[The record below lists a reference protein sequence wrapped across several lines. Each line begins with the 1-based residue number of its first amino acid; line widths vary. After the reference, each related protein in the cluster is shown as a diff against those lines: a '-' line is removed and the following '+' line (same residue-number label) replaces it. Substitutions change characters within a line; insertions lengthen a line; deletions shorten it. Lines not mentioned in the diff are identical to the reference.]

1 MMMAAEDWRRGWR
14 HQAAAAAA
22 AAALQAN
29 RLGPTLVLVPDFGRC
44 KIQIQIFGNYS
55 SSMRHP
61 NAVQGK
67 TVVRA
72 VLGVAGVVLVGLGA
86 FKIAVGK

>member
-1 MMMAAEDWRRGWR
+1 
-14 HQAAAAAA
+14 
-22 AAALQAN
+22 
-29 RLGPTLVLVPDFGRC
+29 
-44 KIQIQIFGNYS
+44 
-55 SSMRHP
+55 MRHP